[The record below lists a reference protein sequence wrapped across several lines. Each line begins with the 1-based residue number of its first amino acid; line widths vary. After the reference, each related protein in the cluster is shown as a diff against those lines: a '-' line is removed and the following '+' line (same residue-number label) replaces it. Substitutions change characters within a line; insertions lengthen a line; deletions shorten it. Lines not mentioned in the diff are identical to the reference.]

1 MKFIYKNKTHE
12 QNINEFLADFLEE
25 NVLNLKNNEQEDFI
39 KLCHDKNFPN
49 TYFTGALL
57 DFDKIVDDK
66 DNLKNIIREFKV
78 YEWDYQ

>member
-49 TYFTGALL
+49 TYFTGELL